1 MTAVKGGLGI
11 ILEVFTSTD
20 TTKDTRDIATS
31 ISNNPVVGADFSRRE
46 DEGEKGEEGG
56 GEEEEEDVQEY
67 LM

>member
-46 DEGEKGEEGG
+46 DEGEEGG